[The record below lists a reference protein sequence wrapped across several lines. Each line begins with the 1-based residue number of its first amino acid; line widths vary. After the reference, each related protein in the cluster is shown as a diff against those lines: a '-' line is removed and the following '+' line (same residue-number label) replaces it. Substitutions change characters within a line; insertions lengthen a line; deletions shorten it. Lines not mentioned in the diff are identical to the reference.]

1 MDFQKHYLFART
13 LTEEQFVFQKRP
25 DGEALKTPQSADGG
39 FVKSWTRGG
48 AGNLPTRTG
57 AFEKAA
63 DVFGTGVRMDD
74 LGIDES
80 LDYSA
85 ASFNYNIESQLD
97 NTTNNTYTM
106 VLAKVRVMT
115 DGQGNLVA
123 AN

>member
-1 MDFQKHYLFART
+1 MKIKCQCDRLVR
-13 LTEEQFVFQKRP
+13 
-25 DGEALKTPQSADGG
+25 
-39 FVKSWTRGG
+39 RGRGNPTGDG
-48 AGNLPTRTG
+48 AGNKLAPARDG
-57 AFEKAA
+57 VFEKAA